1 MISSQNDRSQG
12 TWSEKLWTSSSRY
25 VITGL
30 IAVAILV
37 LGLGGW
43 SVLASISGAV
53 IATGVVIVEGQPKTI
68 QHLDGGLVGAILVKD
83 GDTVKTGDVLVR
95 LDDTMLQTNYVIT
108 QNRLYEA
115 YAQQNRLIAERD
127 NREKPDIPAI
137 FEKLTSDADEW
148 QIYQDHHNLFQSR
161 VNSRKG
167 QIEQLK
173 KRMIQS
179 NNQISGLR
187 GLRKS
192 KRQQV
197 GFINKE
203 LTGLRKLY
211 EKGHATLPRLLALE
225 RESAELKGTI
235 SELAANIAQVQ
246 NQIGEAELQILQ
258 VEQDYRERALSELSE
273 TNSSISELSEQ
284 NIAHQEQ
291 LVRVE
296 IKAPVAGIIHSSSVF
311 TVGGVVSPAEPLM
324 QIIPFNER
332 LIVEAQVDPQSV
344 DQVYS
349 GQPAVI
355 KFPAFN
361 QKVTPELN
369 GYVLKVSPDRLQ
381 DPQTGLSYYQSIIE
395 IPEEEL
401 ARLNS
406 AKLVPGMPAEIYI
419 QTGDRSA
426 LTYLVKPLMDQLGR
440 AFREE

>member
-1 MISSQNDRSQG
+1 MQPQNDNNPEI
-12 TWSEKLWTSSSRY
+12 WSEKLWAGSSRY
-25 VITGL
+25 VLTGL
-30 IAVAILV
+30 IAVATLV

-83 GDTVKTGDVLVR
+83 GDTVKAGDVLVR
-95 LDDTMLQTNYVIT
+95 LDDTMVQTNYVIT

-115 YAQQNRLIAERD
+115 YAQQERLIAERD
-127 NREKPDIPAI
+127 DQEKPNIPVA
-137 FEKLTSDADEW
+137 FENLTTDADEW
-148 QIYQDHHNLFQSR
+148 QIFQDHLNLFQAR
-161 VNSRKG
+161 ENTRKG
-167 QIEQLK
+167 QVKQLK
-173 KRMIQS
+173 KRITQS
-179 NNQISGLR
+179 GNEITGLR

-192 KRQQV
+192 KKQQV
-197 GFINKE
+197 GFINQE
-203 LTGLRKLY
+203 LTGLRSLY

-225 RESAELKGTI
+225 REAAELEGEI
-235 SELAANIAQVQ
+235 SELGANIARVQ

-284 NIAHQEQ
+284 SIAYQEQ

-296 IKAPVAGIIHSSSVF
+296 IKAPVSGIIHSSSVF

-324 QIIPFNER
+324 QIVPFNER
-332 LIVEAQVDPQSV
+332 LIVEAQVDPQNV

-349 GQPAVI
+349 GQPAVV

-381 DPQTGLSYYQSIIE
+381 DPQTGVPYYQGIIE

-401 ARLNS
+401 ARLNT
-406 AKLVPGMPAEIYI
+406 AKLVAGMPAEVYI

-426 LTYLVKPLMDQLGR
+426 LTYLIKPLMDQLDR